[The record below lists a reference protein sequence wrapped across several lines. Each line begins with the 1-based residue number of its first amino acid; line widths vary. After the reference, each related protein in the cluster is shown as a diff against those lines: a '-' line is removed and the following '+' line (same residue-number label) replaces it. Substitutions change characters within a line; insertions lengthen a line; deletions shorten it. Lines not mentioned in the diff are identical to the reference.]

1 MRLEDNNKFIATK
14 IRAFAKLIMKER
26 AVTERVERCFKN
38 LGRITGKSYRSIQLI
53 TLWTIIKAYPQGCLP
68 KMVYL
73 DIEGF
78 IDAATAEN
86 NWAKV
91 RDLPKTSDVM
101 GAIERKVDDIESESI

>member
-1 MRLEDNNKFIATK
+1 MRLSDNNKFIATK
-14 IRAFAKLIMKER
+14 IRDFTKLILKER
-26 AVTERVERCFKN
+26 AVTERVVRRFEN
-38 LGRITGKSYRSIQLI
+38 LVRTTGKSYRTVQLL

-68 KMVYL
+68 NMVYL

-91 RDLPKTSDVM
+91 KDLPKTSDVM
-101 GAIERKVDDIESESI
+101 GAIERKVDVGEYQ